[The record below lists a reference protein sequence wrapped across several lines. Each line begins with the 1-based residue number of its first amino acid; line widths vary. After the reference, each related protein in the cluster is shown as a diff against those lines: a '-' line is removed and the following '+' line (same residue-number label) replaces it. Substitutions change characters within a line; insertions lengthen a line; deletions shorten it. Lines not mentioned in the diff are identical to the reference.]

1 MSDKNNFY
9 DNDLNMELNLTNL
22 NVNPVTDQNLNP
34 TQTPKP
40 FHKMEDLSLSDKEN
54 INCNSNNNNNV
65 CNEPVH
71 FKTLNGKVIK
81 SVQPPVKGVKS
92 NYTVSE
98 CFNIP
103 YICQVMKFH
112 N

>member
-9 DNDLNMELNLTNL
+9 DNDLNIEMNVTNL
-22 NVNPVTDQNLNP
+22 NVSQVTDQNL
-34 TQTPKP
+34 TQTQTQKP

-54 INCNSNNNNNV
+54 INCNNNN
-65 CNEPVH
+65 NEPVH

-92 NYTVSE
+92 NYKVSE

-103 YICQVMKFH
+103 YISQVMKLH